1 MSSSH
6 SIIEFSKSTEYS
18 CLYVGA
24 SVILI
29 MAFILYPL
37 NSIIGNLL
45 ILGFLGYTMYYN
57 LRHTNKFAKELD
69 INIFNISI
77 WDPLKTNVLCNYL
90 FSLSLLVLMASIMR
104 KILFKRHTIL

>member
-1 MSSSH
+1 MSFSG

-24 SVILI
+24 SALMI
-29 MAFILYPL
+29 MAFILYPF

-45 ILGFLGYTMYYN
+45 IICLLAYTVYYN
-57 LRHTNKFAKELD
+57 LTYTNKFVKELD
-69 INIFNISI
+69 INIFNMSI

-90 FSLSLLVLMASIMR
+90 FSLSLLVLMASIIK
-104 KILFKRHTIL
+104 KILFNRETI

>member
-1 MSSSH
+1 MSSSD

-18 CLYVGA
+18 CLYLGA

-45 ILGFLGYTMYYN
+45 ILGLLGYTIYYN
-57 LRHTNKFAKELD
+57 MLHTNKFAKELD
-69 INIFNISI
+69 INIFNMSM
-77 WDPLKTNVLCNYL
+77 WDPLKTNVLCNYV
-90 FSLSLLVLMASIMR
+90 FSTLLLVLILSIVK
-104 KILFKRHTIL
+104 KILFKGQIN